1 MVSAAT
7 DTAVSASISTPVC
20 AVVRTRASMT
30 YPFFD
35 GVSST
40 LMCVSGSGWHSGMS
54 DEVCF
59 AARMPASFAACSG
72 SPFATSPLRIN
83 FSAAALIVIDPR
95 ATASRA
101 VAGLAPTSTIV
112 TRPRSSTCVSL
123 TLPLLP
129 FSTFPLSL
137 ATVVPLREVER
148 QALERHREVHALQLH
163 IVRHVQRAR
172 REVEN
177 PLDAGGNDLIDD
189 GLRMRRGD
197 GDDGD
202 IEPLTPRDALQLLDV
217 VDRHAAARFVP
228 DLLARRIEERGN
240 LEAFLAEAGI
250 VGEREAE
257 VAGAEDGDAQAAVE
271 AEDLTQVAAQLF
283 HVIADAADT
292 ELTEVCEVLANLR
305 GVEMELL
312 GQALRGNRLHA
323 GGVELV

>member
-1 MVSAAT
+1 VSYP
-7 DTAVSASISTPVC
+7 PVE
-20 AVVRTRASMT
+20 
-30 YPFFD
+30 PP
-35 GVSST
+35 
-40 LMCVSGSGWHSGMS
+40 
-54 DEVCF
+54 
-59 AARMPASFAACSG
+59 AARVELPDASRANREGIVALSRTMTPGLVLQAYRKGIFPWPIMQGVVPWA
-72 SPFATSPLRIN
+72 SP
-83 FSAAALIVIDPR
+83 DPR
-95 ATASRA
+95 A
-101 VAGLAPTSTIV
+101 I
-112 TRPRSSTCVSL
+112 
-123 TLPLLP
+123 
-129 FSTFPLSL
+129 FPLEP
-137 ATVVPLREVER
+137 AGPWP
-148 QALERHREVHALQLH
+148 
-163 IVRHVQRAR
+163 RHVQRAR

-323 GGVELV
+323 GGVELVERAKVDREPVGRQFGDLIGRLPPLVRPTHKVQCYHHAPWHIRACSRP